1 MAEAASASAPVR
13 RAAPSLSAPGTLE
26 TRRRQAERTESK
38 AAVGTAAANPRW
50 AAAFEMAGGETSDA
64 PDAKKADREAMMSAM
79 KRILGDDLPE
89 RRLNAALKRCGHT
102 VSFAQFCEITADIQ
116 TFMAAGRESGM
127 DMAEAEEVERR
138 TESKLKMQQEP
149 DVFEIL
155 GIAKSKDI
163 AEMQSRKD
171 QALKNVAAE
180 TFKASGM
187 AVLASRKF
195 VRGVGAR
202 RDARSI
208 TLEGGAEG
216 KDSAAQGSG
225 RRFEVVPGPG
235 AKRTLTVKAAVGLP
249 RDLPQMQVRSTG
261 AACFVLRFSPDGS
274 QIAGGF
280 YDGGLRI
287 YDVDTASME
296 HCLNLPKFMG
306 GTYTQLAA
314 MAGPPDLA
322 QVALERKDR
331 DNESGRAEADGARE
345 RLAQLSVAREP
356 AITNLRWCPTRSN
369 PQLVATVDSAGA
381 IGLWEVH
388 ARGKDPRCVAR
399 LNANKGSLYA
409 CAFTES
415 GSKLVVGGAERV
427 LKVYDVQTLIE
438 WADLPGKGHD
448 SLCPCV
454 TIGSQDGLD
463 ANKITSH
470 TARVMAICPHP
481 KQEHVLFSA
490 GLDKKILMWDTRVS
504 GAPVG
509 IISGPELSG
518 DALDVSRDGLK
529 LLVGSHRTKTPLEV
543 YDLNRS
549 VFESL
554 PKVVDS
560 SHPLDMTAKPQPSP
574 RDATARIHRYSW
586 RANEAPL
593 QGPGRASAGCL
604 VFSAA
609 WDGDCRTIVAAGEND
624 NLARV
629 YTREGDDEI
638 TVLEVVGTCL
648 GEDHAFW
655 SAAVTADGRS
665 CAFGAADGTVV
676 ICQVR

>member
-1 MAEAASASAPVR
+1 
-13 RAAPSLSAPGTLE
+13 
-26 TRRRQAERTESK
+26 
-38 AAVGTAAANPRW
+38 
-50 AAAFEMAGGETSDA
+50 MAGGETSDA

-322 QVALERKDR
+322 QVALERKDSPREGEGSQVRGAAEREQGVALCLRLHRERQQAGRRRRRAGAEGLRRADAHRVGRLAWKGARFALPLR
-331 DNESGRAEADGARE
+331 DHRQPGRSRRQQDHLAHRQGHGHLPAPEAGARAVLGWPGQEDPHVGHEGQRRTRGHHLGPRAQRGRPGRVQGRAQAAGREPPDQDSLGGVRPEQERLRVPPEGGGLLAPLGHDGQAAAIAEGRDGEDPPLLVARE
-345 RLAQLSVAREP
+345 R
-356 AITNLRWCPTRSN
+356 
-369 PQLVATVDSAGA
+369 GA
-381 IGLWEVH
+381 F
-388 ARGKDPRCVAR
+388 A
-399 LNANKGSLYA
+399 
-409 CAFTES
+409 
-415 GSKLVVGGAERV
+415 
-427 LKVYDVQTLIE
+427 
-438 WADLPGKGHD
+438 
-448 SLCPCV
+448 
-454 TIGSQDGLD
+454 
-463 ANKITSH
+463 
-470 TARVMAICPHP
+470 
-481 KQEHVLFSA
+481 
-490 GLDKKILMWDTRVS
+490 
-504 GAPVG
+504 
-509 IISGPELSG
+509 
-518 DALDVSRDGLK
+518 
-529 LLVGSHRTKTPLEV
+529 
-543 YDLNRS
+543 
-549 VFESL
+549 
-554 PKVVDS
+554 
-560 SHPLDMTAKPQPSP
+560 
-574 RDATARIHRYSW
+574 
-586 RANEAPL
+586 
-593 QGPGRASAGCL
+593 GPGPRIRGLSRLLGGLGRRLQDDSRRGRERQPGAG
-604 VFSAA
+604 V
-609 WDGDCRTIVAAGEND
+609 
-624 NLARV
+624 
-629 YTREGDDEI
+629 
-638 TVLEVVGTCL
+638 
-648 GEDHAFW
+648 H
-655 SAAVTADGRS
+655 
-665 CAFGAADGTVV
+665 
-676 ICQVR
+676 